1 MPTGPKIEL
10 PVTLSQTSIPSFT
23 ICMYCV
29 EPTSPFV
36 SGGAQLQLTPGNGI
50 PSKFSSVPGIFGAAG
65 LSCTTGSVRFVCR
78 WTIGG
83 FGCAGWFGPG
93 VTGFGV
99 MFPSRG
105 DVSFLTDW
113 ATITWPLPLPACC

>member
-1 MPTGPKIEL
+1 MPIGPKTEL
-10 PVTLSQTSIPSFT
+10 PVTLSQTWIPSFT

-29 EPTSPFV
+29 APTSPFV
-36 SGGAQLQLTPGNGI
+36 SGGAQLQLTPGNAI

-65 LSCTTGSVRFVCR
+65 LSCTTDRSGS
-78 WTIGG
+78 
-83 FGCAGWFGPG
+83 CAGGRSAGSAAPDGSGPG

-99 MFPSRG
+99 MFPSLG